1 MGGGGV
7 VPHYTWPILHN
18 ITTSLWLFAS
28 FSFFLSFF
36 LSFLFRFCFSC
47 LFSVRLSASRLQSMY
62 WVMMLFSYC
71 VSTAYPDL

>member
-1 MGGGGV
+1 MGGGGGV

-28 FSFFLSFF
+28 FSSFLSFF
-36 LSFLFRFCFSC
+36 LSCFVSVSVV